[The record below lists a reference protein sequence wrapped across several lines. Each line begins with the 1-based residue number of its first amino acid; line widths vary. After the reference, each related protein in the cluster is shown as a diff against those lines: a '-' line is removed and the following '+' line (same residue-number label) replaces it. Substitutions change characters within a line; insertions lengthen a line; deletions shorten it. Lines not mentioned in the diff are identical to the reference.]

1 MSNEWQSVARQ
12 FPGYCHSV
20 PSRCLHTIEFFSDFV
35 SNAIAIGQ
43 VKEITRH
50 GSGQRRCRTH
60 VPKSAG

>member
-1 MSNEWQSVARQ
+1 VSALIGAALWWSYYAYD
-12 FPGYCHSV
+12 F
-20 PSRCLHTIEFFSDFV
+20 EFFSDFV

-50 GSGQRRCRTH
+50 GSGQRRCLTH